1 MHILIATKIEGTA
14 WRGVFLLSFPTET
27 DTRLPPLYQQLV
39 LSASLAKSGPTLP
52 DIYWL
57 SIFSISLIMGIFVY
71 RNQVFNP

>member
-14 WRGVFLLSFPTET
+14 WRGVFLSFPPET

-39 LSASLAKSGPTLP
+39 LSASLAKSEPTLP
-52 DIYWL
+52 DIYWF
-57 SIFSISLIMGIFVY
+57 SIFSISLIMSIFVY